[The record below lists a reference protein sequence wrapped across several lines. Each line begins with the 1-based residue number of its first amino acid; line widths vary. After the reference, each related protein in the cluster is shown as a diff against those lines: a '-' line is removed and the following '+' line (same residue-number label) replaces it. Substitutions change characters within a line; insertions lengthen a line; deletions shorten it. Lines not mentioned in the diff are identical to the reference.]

1 MRHPKPLATPRPLAA
16 LALSGLLCAATPALA
31 GSPQRR
37 RAPQKPAPQKVEPK
51 KAEPQKTRPTPTPTA
66 TQVGQPQA
74 KEVAPSSML
83 IRWQGRPGVNRYRL
97 QVARDQ
103 NFEDIVFDQA
113 VEGRQHIVKGLAPGS
128 YFWRVAAA
136 AAETSSYSRP
146 EPITLGNAARSVEVP
161 NVVVP
166 VDTGGWRTATGEVA
180 RLVPERLRTGA
191 VVDFVGV
198 GPEGRVFAVDG
209 ASGISLWTAR
219 FAADAGIKGT
229 PFEPLV
235 LEAAGQEASVVA
247 ATDGGVRALRGETGR
262 EAWRA
267 RLEGRPA
274 SGVAADVNGDGRPE
288 AVVVTTDPHRIY
300 VLDAGTGAVVASD
313 KLGSEMVGAPYA
325 YRSGASRGLA
335 LTLKD
340 GTVAVRGADL
350 KVVTETKIGDEI
362 TTAPLVFTRG
372 EAALMVV
379 GTDKGLAALNLA
391 DLRMLGRIS
400 ADDDMPRGPLSAAD
414 VDGDGTQEIVMLTR
428 RGRMALVGT
437 GDGTVRWFVEGLND
451 AASAT
456 FADVDADGILDV
468 LVPGGP
474 AFALGFSGRDGKL
487 IFKVEEGRSSEQK
500 SGAAPRKLVAAPSP
514 SGGGILVGS
523 DPARQSLR
531 AVELPKGSVKT
542 AAK

>member
-1 MRHPKPLATPRPLAA
+1 MRHPKPLAPPRPLAA
-16 LALSGLLCAATPALA
+16 LALSGLLCAAAPALA
-31 GSPQRR
+31 GVPQRKR
-37 RAPQKPAPQKVEPK
+37 PPQKPAPT
-51 KAEPQKTRPTPTPTA
+51 KAEPPKAQPSPTPAPTA
-66 TQVGQPQA
+66 TQNGQPQA

-97 QVARDQ
+97 QVARDL

-113 VEGRQHIVKGLAPGS
+113 VEGRQHVVKGLAPGN

-146 EPITLGNAARSVEVP
+146 EPITLGTTARTVEVS

-166 VDTGGWRTATGEVA
+166 VDAGGWRTATGEVA
-180 RLVPERLRTGA
+180 RLVPGRLRTGA

-198 GPEGRVFAVDG
+198 GPDGRVFAVDG

-219 FAADAGIKGT
+219 FAADATVKGT
-229 PFEPLV
+229 AFEPLV
-235 LEAAGQEASVVA
+235 LEGAGPEASVVA

-274 SGVAADVNGDGRPE
+274 SGTAADVNGDGKPE
-288 AVVVTTDPHRIY
+288 AVVVTADPHRIY
-300 VLDAGTGAVVASD
+300 VLDAGTGAVMASD
-313 KLGSEMVGAPYA
+313 NLGAEMVGAPYA
-325 YRSGASRGLA
+325 YRSGAGRGLA
-335 LTLKD
+335 MAFRD
-340 GTVAVRGADL
+340 GTIAVRGADL
-350 KVVTETKIGDEI
+350 KVVTESKLGDEI

-372 EAALMVV
+372 ADALMVL
-379 GTDKGLAALNLA
+379 GTDKGLAALNVA
-391 DLRMLGRIS
+391 DLKMLGRIS

-414 VDGDGTQEIVMLTR
+414 VDGDGSQEIVMLTK

-437 GDGTVRWFVEGLND
+437 GDGAVRWFVEGLND

-487 IFKVEEGRSSEQK
+487 IYKVEEGRSSEQK
-500 SGAAPRKLVAAPSP
+500 SGAAPRTLVAAPSP

-523 DPARQSLR
+523 DPSRQSLR
-531 AVELPKGSVKT
+531 AVELPRGSIRASSVVN
-542 AAK
+542 